1 MEFADYA
8 TFMVYGFFLCFVR
21 ISACIMVY
29 PTLSD
34 RSVNMRTRLLLALVL
49 SITIYPLVSEGMPI
63 PPENSGILILDVLKE
78 LAVGVLMALAARFVM
93 AAVSVAGELMGFMT
107 GFQAASMFDPITGAN
122 SSALGVFL
130 SLIAGV
136 LLFAFEIH
144 HILIAGLAESFS
156 VIPVTEGLSL
166 SDSLTAVTKAMS
178 HMMQIGVK
186 LAAPVMVIGFLGY
199 VVFGIFNRMIPQLHV
214 FFISLP
220 VSIGV
225 GLIILGISL
234 AGVVTLIG
242 QELEKNAILFGA

>member
-1 MEFADYA
+1 
-8 TFMVYGFFLCFVR
+8 
-21 ISACIMVY
+21 
-29 PTLSD
+29 
-34 RSVNMRTRLLLALVL
+34 
-49 SITIYPLVSEGMPI
+49 
-63 PPENSGILILDVLKE
+63 
-78 LAVGVLMALAARFVM
+78 
-93 AAVSVAGELMGFMT
+93 
-107 GFQAASMFDPITGAN
+107 
-122 SSALGVFL
+122 
-130 SLIAGV
+130 
-136 LLFAFEIH
+136 
-144 HILIAGLAESFS
+144 
-156 VIPVTEGLSL
+156 L